1 MPMVM
6 RPERL
11 HKAGT
16 LVAFLSVP
24 FLQQPCLAKNSPGA
38 AGTDGN
44 DVLIQQHERQSPI
57 PFKWIVDG
65 KIDDRFSFPR
75 FKPEITGDEPI
86 MFVGFAVPLDPCIKL
101 APGNG
106 QPGDDL
112 LQGHFCFLA
121 PMLAEIDNGIACIMR
136 NPATIQSSPSSFF
149 NWICSSSNSE
159 RTSCFRR
166 NLSSS

>member
-1 MPMVM
+1 MDDETTAPIENAAQIIERAADVDIRNIHMPMVM

-11 HKAGT
+11 HKAGA

-57 PFKWIVDG
+57 PFKWIVDS

-101 APGNG
+101 TPGNG

-121 PMLAEIDNGIACIMR
+121 PILAEIDNGIACIMR
-136 NPATIQSSPSSFF
+136 NPATI
-149 NWICSSSNSE
+149 
-159 RTSCFRR
+159 
-166 NLSSS
+166 